1 VLDERLGLAG
11 RTVVVAGAGGGGI
24 GTAICRILVEAGAIV
39 AAFDRDLEKLALSE
53 LAMDEAGGSYESLS
67 VDVRDPDAV
76 ADAVA
81 QTAAEGPIDGLV
93 HVAGGLFN
101 DQWGSLLDTEPE
113 TFDEIVRLNLHSA
126 FVTTRAVSARLV
138 EQGTGGSIV
147 HMASIAGLSAMPFGA
162 AYAAAKAGMI
172 TLARTAAL
180 ELGHAGVRVNTVAA
194 GTVRTPRN
202 EAQSAPD
209 DNAAERAAIPLGRRG
224 RPDDIAGAVLFL
236 LSGLSAF
243 VSGQVLAV
251 DGGSSARPSYLD
263 DDNLPV
269 VVRDPELRARLL
281 GEEGKRSATPGGFA
295 PGPSGS

>member
-39 AAFDRDLEKLALSE
+39 AAFDRDLEKLAISE
-53 LAMDEAGGSYESLS
+53 RAMDEAGGSYESLS

-93 HVAGGLFN
+93 HVAGGLFT

-162 AYAAAKAGMI
+162 AYAAAKAGLVAL
-172 TLARTAAL
+172 TRTAAL
-180 ELGHAGVRVNTVAA
+180 ELGPSGIRVNAVAP
-194 GTVRTPRN
+194 GTIRTLRN
-202 EAQSAPD
+202 QGESPPD
-209 DNAAERAAIPLGRRG
+209 DTREDRAVIPLGRRG
-224 RPDDIAGAVLFL
+224 QPDDVAGAVLFL
-236 LSGLSAF
+236 LSSLSGC
-243 VSGQVLAV
+243 VTGQVLVV
-251 DGGSSARPSYLD
+251 DGGSSAKPSYLD
-263 DDNLPV
+263 DENLPV
-269 VVRDPELRARLL
+269 FVRDPELRARRR
-281 GEEGKRSATPGGFA
+281 GERP
-295 PGPSGS
+295 

>member
-39 AAFDRDLEKLALSE
+39 AAFDHDLEKLALSE
-53 LAMDEAGGSYESLS
+53 LAMDEAGGSYESLN

-93 HVAGGLFN
+93 HVAGGLFT

-126 FVTTRAVSARLV
+126 FVTTRAVGARLV

-162 AYAAAKAGMI
+162 AYAAAKAGLVAL
-172 TLARTAAL
+172 TRTTAL
-180 ELGHAGVRVNTVAA
+180 ELGPSGIRVNAVAP
-194 GTVRTPRN
+194 GTIRTLRN
-202 EAQSAPD
+202 QGETPPD
-209 DNAAERAAIPLGRRG
+209 DTPEDRAVIPLGRRG
-224 RPDDIAGAVLFL
+224 QPDDVAGAVLFL
-236 LSGLSAF
+236 LSSLSGY
-243 VSGQVLAV
+243 VTGQVLVV
-251 DGGSSARPSYLD
+251 DGGSSAKPSYLD
-263 DDNLPV
+263 DENLPV
-269 VVRDPELRARLL
+269 FVRDLELRARRR
-281 GEEGKRSATPGGFA
+281 GERP
-295 PGPSGS
+295 

>member
-162 AYAAAKAGMI
+162 AYAAAKAGLVAL
-172 TLARTAAL
+172 TRTTAL
-180 ELGHAGVRVNTVAA
+180 ELGPSGIRVNAVAP
-194 GTVRTPRN
+194 GTIRTLRN
-202 EAQSAPD
+202 QGETPPD
-209 DNAAERAAIPLGRRG
+209 DTPEDRAVIPLGRRG
-224 RPDDIAGAVLFL
+224 QPDDVAGAVLFL
-236 LSGLSAF
+236 LSSLSGY
-243 VSGQVLAV
+243 VTGQVLVV
-251 DGGSSARPSYLD
+251 DGGSSAKPSYLD
-263 DDNLPV
+263 DENLPV
-269 VVRDPELRARLL
+269 FVRDLELRARRR
-281 GEEGKRSATPGGFA
+281 GERP
-295 PGPSGS
+295 